1 VFAGSGKSALP
12 SSEELPSVINGSGL
26 ISSHFPAT
34 VQCARLRDSLE
45 FKRPRWG
52 ALTVDEIGKL
62 LPTLFRKQIGRAE
75 PHLLE
80 ILLPLWPRIVGKTM
94 AQHSQ
99 PAFFASGVLTLN
111 ADCATWGTQLR
122 RMTEAIRIEINGFLG
137 QPIVKKLR
145 IKTVNQPSMFP
156 LPQPSHGTTPPVPAL
171 VEKAMD
177 TASILDGE
185 IASTLAGSYA
195 KYFSR
200 PRR

>member
-1 VFAGSGKSALP
+1 
-12 SSEELPSVINGSGL
+12 
-26 ISSHFPAT
+26 
-34 VQCARLRDSLE
+34 
-45 FKRPRWG
+45 
-52 ALTVDEIGKL
+52 VDEIGKL
-62 LPTLFRKQIGRAE
+62 LPSLFRKQIGRAE

-122 RMTEAIRIEINGFLG
+122 RMTEAIRIEIN
-137 QPIVKKLR
+137 VKKLR
-145 IKTVNQPSMFP
+145 IKTVTQSGLFSP
-156 LPQPSHGTTPPVPAL
+156 PQPSCGTTPPVPAL

-177 TASILDGE
+177 TASIPDGE